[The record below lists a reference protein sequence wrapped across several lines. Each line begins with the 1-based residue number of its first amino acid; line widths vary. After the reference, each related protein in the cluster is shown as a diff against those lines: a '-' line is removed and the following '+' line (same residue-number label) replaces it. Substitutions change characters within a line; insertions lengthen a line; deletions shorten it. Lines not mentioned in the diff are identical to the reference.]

1 MNMDSY
7 NTHVIPRPETIKIYN
22 DYSQIVIVDS
32 KDRNKYIY
40 KNSNNYIIEL
50 NSQFNDVTE
59 VELISMYYKYT
70 NYEFNMNN
78 NCIFI
83 TNDTQSI
90 DTDISIGIGNYTNDT
105 IITHLNKKLESQQNI
120 KSQNYKIVLKYSSI
134 LDRFYFMI
142 DNNDKYTIKF
152 KGSEKP
158 YPSTLYGDVINNT
171 NIFSYKKRTNG
182 LYFGFSEKD
191 FTNVFNLFSL
201 KIETIDSSQNIHNLT
216 LKIKDSNSYNNIINI
231 LNSDDQDMKMYFENS
246 NNGVNTPYTVDST
259 NLLGFEI
266 ISNDCIVITI
276 KLSENIDNPLILN
289 PILYTNIIFGD
300 IMRRDTKD
308 SYVLLDIQEF
318 NRIECVNSNIQNS
331 YVKIPVNQQEHIYFD
346 NTKNHGTIKFF
357 NPILK
362 KLDRLTVKIKDRDGN
377 ILDCNG
383 LDHTM
388 VFAVKSLNSK
398 NNLA

>member
-1 MNMDSY
+1 MAQN
-7 NTHVIPRPETIKIYN
+7 IG
-22 DYSQIVIVDS
+22 
-32 KDRNKYIY
+32 
-40 KNSNNYIIEL
+40 
-50 NSQFNDVTE
+50 F
-59 VELISMYYKYT
+59 IST
-70 NYEFNMNN
+70 RFAGQ
-78 NCIFI
+78 
-83 TNDTQSI
+83 DGVS
-90 DTDISIGIGNYTNDT
+90 
-105 IITHLNKKLESQQNI
+105 LESA
-120 KSQNYKIVLKYSSI
+120 KWAEVLWEDRHISYWYSGQS
-134 LDRFYFMI
+134 DRDPGISFVAP
-142 DNNDKYTIKF
+142 
-152 KGSEKP
+152 EA
-158 YPSTLYGDVINNT
+158 
-171 NIFSYKKRTNG
+171 
-182 LYFGFSEKD
+182 YFGFSEKD

-231 LNSDDQDMKMYFENS
+231 LNSDDSDMIMYFENS
-246 NNGVNTPYTVDST
+246 NNGVNTPYTVIGSHVF
-259 NLLGFEI
+259 GFEI
-266 ISNDCIVITI
+266 ISDDCIVITI
-276 KLSENIDNPLILN
+276 KLSENINNPLILN